1 METILL
7 FCRQSSIVKFVNE
20 YNEYIHDYNFW
31 ENFFIFKI
39 IQSKNSCSRLNL
51 DWVNPTEGFKF

>member
-51 DWVNPTEGFKF
+51 D